1 MRLSNNLLRDTMTVI
16 WAVAWMLYLD
26 WMLTLLVLVVYP
38 LAAWPVIR
46 IGQRLR
52 KTSAQAQ
59 SHMGEVTSQL
69 EESFSGTRMV
79 KTYGLEDYEAERA
92 DKSFFERLKFLFR
105 ITENKARVD
114 PILEL
119 VGGIAF
125 AGLVGFAG
133 WRLLAGETSVGNIL
147 GVLTGIGVMS
157 PAVRAIGTLSAVV
170 QEGFAV
176 LDRVFHLLDEDNQVA
191 AALEAPEL
199 TVKAGSV
206 EVDGVSFHYA
216 DGTAALDDVSLHAD
230 AGKTIALVGPS
241 GSGKSTILN
250 LIPRL
255 YDPQAGRVT
264 IDGTDIR
271 SVSLSSLRRH
281 IALVSQDV
289 TLFDD
294 SVAANIGF
302 GRLDADREA
311 IIAAARAADA
321 HDFIINLPDGY
332 DSPVGP
338 RGSNLSGG
346 QRQRLSIA
354 RAILKDA
361 PILLLDEATSALDT
375 ESEQRVQAALE
386 RLSAGRT
393 TLVIAHRLST
403 VRKADWIYV
412 LQDGRVHE
420 QGRHDELIAQDGLYA
435 KLCRLQFGEEQM
447 HHRQADREHRA
458 GPGNAF
464 DLDIAIHQFGQFLG
478 DRQAKAGAP
487 ILAGHGRLALA
498 ERHEN
503 PLDQR
508 RLHAD
513 PGIADLE
520 VHLMPAI
527 PRLGRQAT
535 DPDLAT
541 IGELDGVGQK
551 IGQDLAD
558 TRRVATGLA
567 LDAGIDFDMHVEP
580 LLHRLHPVGA
590 DDTAG
595 QLGRTIAGGL
605 DFETPGLD
613 MRQVEDII
621 ENIEQGVARTLDQLH
636 HFTLRGLQI
645 RIHQQAGHAEHAVHG
660 RADLMAHRRQ
670 KLGLGPAGLGG
681 LLPGLEQVVDIGQRP
696 DQARWLA
703 VRAADGFG
711 AEPEPAMGPA
721 IHFDPYGQVERTG
734 GLVVCGKR

>member
-1 MRLSNNLLRDTMTVI
+1 LTDQPNQSTAALGRRLWRDWVSRRPGLWVGAVLLSVITAAAAASYAGLVGWTFNLLEQRDAGFFPIAPLVAISLAAVRGVSLYFQTLQTNKLALTVMQDLQNAMFVKLVHADFARLQSEPVGSLVSRFTNDISLLRETLVRLANNLLRDSMTVL
-16 WAVAWMLYLD
+16 WAIAWMLYLD

-38 LAAWPVIR
+38 LAAWPVIK

-59 SHMGEVTSQL
+59 SQMGEVTSQL

-79 KTYGLEDYEAERA
+79 KTYGLEDYEAARA
-92 DKSFFERLKFLFR
+92 DKSFFERLKFLFS

-114 PILEL
+114 PILEV

-157 PAVRAIGTLSAVV
+157 PAIRAIGTLSAVV

-176 LDRVFHLLDEDNQVA
+176 LDRVFHLLDEDNHVA
-191 AALEAPEL
+191 AALEAPAI
-199 TVKAGSV
+199 KASAGEIKLDAV
-206 EVDGVSFHYA
+206 GFNYA
-216 DGTAALDDVSLHAD
+216 DGTIALHDVTLRAP
-230 AGKTIALVGPS
+230 AGKTVALVGPS

-255 YDPQAGRVT
+255 YDPQQGGVM

-271 SVSLSSLRRH
+271 SVSLDSLRRN

-311 IIAAARAADA
+311 IIAAAKAADA
-321 HDFIINLPDGY
+321 HDFIMGLPDGY

-338 RGSNLSGG
+338 RGNNLSGG

-403 VRKADWIYV
+403 VRQADWIYV
-412 LQDGRVHE
+412 LQAGRVHE
-420 QGRHDELIAQDGLYA
+420 QGRHDDLIADDALYA
-435 KLCRLQFGEEQM
+435 KLCRMQFGTE
-447 HHRQADREHRA
+447 
-458 GPGNAF
+458 PG
-464 DLDIAIHQFGQFLG
+464 
-478 DRQAKAGAP
+478 
-487 ILAGHGRLALA
+487 
-498 ERHEN
+498 
-503 PLDQR
+503 
-508 RLHAD
+508 
-513 PGIADLE
+513 
-520 VHLMPAI
+520 
-527 PRLGRQAT
+527 
-535 DPDLAT
+535 
-541 IGELDGVGQK
+541 
-551 IGQDLAD
+551 
-558 TRRVATGLA
+558 
-567 LDAGIDFDMHVEP
+567 
-580 LLHRLHPVGA
+580 
-590 DDTAG
+590 
-595 QLGRTIAGGL
+595 
-605 DFETPGLD
+605 
-613 MRQVEDII
+613 
-621 ENIEQGVARTLDQLH
+621 
-636 HFTLRGLQI
+636 
-645 RIHQQAGHAEHAVHG
+645 
-660 RADLMAHRRQ
+660 
-670 KLGLGPAGLGG
+670 
-681 LLPGLEQVVDIGQRP
+681 
-696 DQARWLA
+696 
-703 VRAADGFG
+703 
-711 AEPEPAMGPA
+711 
-721 IHFDPYGQVERTG
+721 
-734 GLVVCGKR
+734 